1 MLIKNCPFVTLVLFI
16 DNHSF
21 IVSGKQHKAA
31 SQAEKTMNATM
42 NIHNLLLIT
51 FLLLSKFSCCCSQ
64 LQCQQCVAQRYS
76 NHHQLCF
83 SSVCQKCLIA
93 ILISCRWKLEKWR
106 DTSCILFCGFSKCC
120 LVKVPLEYEVLN

>member
-1 MLIKNCPFVTLVLFI
+1 MHICDLSPL
-16 DNHSF
+16 HSQPQLHC
-21 IVSGKQHKAA
+21 VRNTAQSSRLGRN
-31 SQAEKTMNATM
+31 TMNATT

-51 FLLLSKFSCCCSQ
+51 FLLLSQFSCCCSQ
-64 LQCQQCVAQRYS
+64 LQCQQCVAQRFS

-120 LVKVPLEYEVLN
+120 LVKESEVVN